1 MWKPISSLVK
11 AWWNPQVLER
21 LSWFSLVIPR
31 RILDLMEHV
40 KSEDLA
46 VADVPQQKD
55 PEAGADGLHETL
67 EALWRCLDLSEES
80 REYVSLCFTSNR
92 KNEVPLS
99 LQSLLA
105 AGCQWP
111 GPGPKCWGAT
121 VADDPR
127 GADPFRPR
135 AERDANEALATTAH
149 NDDIIWSN
157 RSIWGPVRENWMK
170 RGWQFQMLG
179 THRPTGDLHVIIF
192 LCRGGPEDL
201 LWSVY
206 FQSDHLVIYG
216 SQDPK
221 PLGFVG
227 RLTCSGLWCKTWGQN
242 FTSSLGTTSHL
253 QPGKFCLAMFVH
265 QRIPQLWP
273 MPTVRHFNARK
284 VVQTLQSERPW
295 LWGCRVWCEATCTW
309 HEQIQTLI
317 YRCVGK

>member
-1 MWKPISSLVK
+1 
-11 AWWNPQVLER
+11 
-21 LSWFSLVIPR
+21 
-31 RILDLMEHV
+31 MEHV

-99 LQSLLA
+99 FQSLLA
-105 AGCQWP
+105 AGGCQWP
-111 GPGPKCWGAT
+111 GPPGRT
-121 VADDPR
+121 
-127 GADPFRPR
+127 
-135 AERDANEALATTAH
+135 AEVPPLPTTDEELILSDQELKEMRMRHFWPQLLSH

-157 RSIWGPVRENWMK
+157 RSIWGPVSQGKLW
-170 RGWQFQMLG
+170 RGDGMQFQMLG

-192 LCRGGPEDL
+192 LCRGGPKDL

-253 QPGKFCLAMFVH
+253 QPGNFALLCLCTRGYLNCDPCQLSGISMLGKLSKPCSRSALGCGAVGFGVR
-265 QRIPQLWP
+265 QRAHDTGRFRLWF
-273 MPTVRHFNARK
+273 TGVLVN
-284 VVQTLQSERPW
+284 SS
-295 LWGCRVWCEATCTW
+295 G
-309 HEQIQTLI
+309 
-317 YRCVGK
+317 